1 LEKGW
6 PMAKLES
13 SFRNMVV
20 VLLVITLVASLS
32 LAAVYNVTK
41 QPIEAARQAKKEKAI
56 KLVLPP
62 FEHLVEEEMQ
72 PPTGKDPVVVYTAL
86 LADTLVGYAVETY
99 SDNGF
104 GGRIQ
109 LMIGFL
115 PDLSIYNTAVL
126 KHAETPGLGDKMD
139 SLKSNFPLQFKKMEA
154 ESFPL
159 AVKKDGG
166 GVDAITAATISSRA
180 FLDGV
185 NRAYETLKVK
195 GDKQ

>member
-1 LEKGW
+1 MEKGW

-56 KLVLPP
+56 KKVLPV
-62 FEHLVEEEMQ
+62 FGQLEEEAVL
-72 PPTGKDPVVVYTAL
+72 PPTGKDPVVVYKAFN
-86 LADTLVGYAVETY
+86 ADTLVGYTVETY

-126 KHAETPGLGDKMD
+126 KHMETPGLGDKMD
-139 SLKSNFPLQFKKMEA
+139 VEKSNFPVQFERMKA

-166 GVDAITAATISSRA
+166 AVDAITAATISSRA
-180 FLDGV
+180 FVDGV
-185 NRAYETLKVK
+185 NRAYETLKAK

>member
-1 LEKGW
+1 MEKGW

-56 KLVLPP
+56 KKVLPV
-62 FEHLVEEEMQ
+62 FGQLEEEAVL
-72 PPTGKDPVVVYTAL
+72 PPTGKDPVVVYKAFN
-86 LADTLVGYAVETY
+86 ADTLVGYAVETY

-126 KHAETPGLGDKMD
+126 KHMETPGLGDKMD
-139 SLKSNFPLQFKKMEA
+139 VEKSNFPVQFERMKA

-166 GVDAITAATISSRA
+166 AVDAITAATISSRA
-180 FLDGV
+180 FVDGV
-185 NRAYETLKVK
+185 NRAYETLKAK

>member
-1 LEKGW
+1 
-6 PMAKLES
+6 MAKLES

-56 KLVLPP
+56 KKVLPV
-62 FEHLVEEEMQ
+62 FGQLEEEAVL
-72 PPTGKDPVVVYTAL
+72 PPTGKDPVVVYKAFN
-86 LADTLVGYAVETY
+86 ADTLVGYTVETY

-126 KHAETPGLGDKMD
+126 KHMETPGLGDKMD
-139 SLKSNFPLQFKKMEA
+139 VEKSNFPVQFERMKA

-166 GVDAITAATISSRA
+166 AVDAITAATISSRA
-180 FLDGV
+180 FVDGV
-185 NRAYETLKVK
+185 NRAYETLKAK